1 MSLVVE
7 ILIYS
12 LLMFDLW
19 PQMSVK
25 SNLLEINKCGKYT
38 FPKIP
43 RDCWDFILKY
53 SMLIYRGRLW
63 ITQLFELDWN
73 SLRIRL
79 GHFFWTNEYVC
90 WMFFFSSFSHCFS
103 PSKVFVQV
111 KQIHNN
117 IHYSFFI
124 TDLWIMSPDITEH
137 QLLSEISKTK
147 NKANNIQQTIN
158 PLLVWKRYW
167 HLKWMRFFLKKCSR
181 FNISHPSP
189 LKIQYK

>member
-25 SNLLEINKCGKYT
+25 SNLLEINKCGKST
-38 FPKIP
+38 FPMIP
-43 RDCWDFILKY
+43 RDCCDFILKY

-63 ITQLFELDWN
+63 ITKLFEVDWN
-73 SLRIRL
+73 PLRILLNKREINIYAGCFL
-79 GHFFWTNEYVC
+79 LLLLFGQN
-90 WMFFFSSFSHCFS
+90 FSLCFS
-103 PSKVFVQV
+103 QARSLFKS

-124 TDLWIMSPDITEH
+124 IDLWIMSPDITEH

-147 NKANNIQQTIN
+147 NKANNIQQTIY
-158 PLLVWKRYW
+158 LLLRGRDTGIWNKIV
-167 HLKWMRFFLKKCSR
+167 FFLKKCSR
-181 FNISHPSP
+181 FNISHPSSQ
-189 LKIQYK
+189 K

>member
-63 ITQLFELDWN
+63 ITKLFEVDWN

-79 GHFFWTNEYVC
+79 GHFCWTNEYVC
-90 WMFFFSSFSHCFS
+90 WRFFFSSFSLCFS

-147 NKANNIQQTIN
+147 NKANNIQQTIY
-158 PLLVWKRYW
+158 LLLGGRDTGIWNEWGFSWRNAPG
-167 HLKWMRFFLKKCSR
+167 ST
-181 FNISHPSP
+181 
-189 LKIQYK
+189 